1 MFKSKEG
8 NRLERDSL
16 LESIKLIATDYNQA
30 KLEIEKIISN
40 WNLLTLENCSSGDY
54 VDCCEID
61 LEFRKGISFQD
72 YIDLYHQMI
81 NDFEIREARFAE
93 VAYFTPRIKRFEK
106 NQYQIY
112 FNLINKSI
120 SFEKEAG
127 LKLMEI
133 SVYRDHKGKYN
144 PLANIVK
151 ETTNSELVKEQLIKD
166 LQKASEKLYKKVL
179 EHETKK
185 SFDIEE
191 ISESEAMEWF
201 RLALESNDL
210 KEAKRIYK
218 STNSYYNKKDMQN
231 LLLESFDNL

>member
-8 NRLERDSL
+8 NRFERNSL
-16 LESIKLIATDYNQA
+16 LESIKLIATDYNKA

-40 WNLLTLENCSSGDY
+40 WRLLILRNCSSGDY
-54 VDCCEID
+54 VDCCEVD
-61 LEFRKGISFQD
+61 LDFRKGISFQD
-72 YIDLYHQMI
+72 YIDHYHQMI
-81 NDFEIREARFAE
+81 NDLEVREAIIAKT
-93 VAYFTPRIKRFEK
+93 AYFTPRIKRFEK

-127 LKLMEI
+127 LKLIEI
-133 SVYRDHKGKYN
+133 SVYRDHNGKYN
-144 PLANIVK
+144 PLAKIVK
-151 ETTNSELVKEQLIKD
+151 ETTDSELVKEQLIKD

-210 KEAKRIYK
+210 KEAKRLYK
-218 STNSYYNKKDMQN
+218 FTNSYYKRKDMQN
-231 LLLESFDNL
+231 LLLEFFDNL

>member
-93 VAYFTPRIKRFEK
+93 VTYFTPRIKRFEK

-127 LKLMEI
+127 LKLLEI

>member
-8 NRLERDSL
+8 NKLERNSL

-54 VDCCEID
+54 VDCCEVD
-61 LEFRKGISFQD
+61 LDFRKGISFQD
-72 YIDLYHQMI
+72 YIDHYHQMI
-81 NDFEIREARFAE
+81 NDLEVREAIIAKA
-93 VAYFTPRIKRFEK
+93 AYFTPRIKRFEK

-120 SFEKEAG
+120 SFEKEAS
-127 LKLMEI
+127 LKLLEI

-144 PLANIVK
+144 PLAKIVK
-151 ETTNSELVKEQLIKD
+151 ETTDSELVKEQLIKD

-191 ISESEAMEWF
+191 ISESESIEWF
-201 RLALESNDL
+201 KLALESNDL
-210 KEAKRIYK
+210 NEAKRIFK
-218 STNSYYNKKDMQN
+218 STNSDFKKKDMMN
-231 LLLESFDNL
+231 LVLESFENL

>member
-72 YIDLYHQMI
+72 YIDLYHKMI

-93 VAYFTPRIKRFEK
+93 VTYFTPRIKRFEK

-127 LKLMEI
+127 LKLLEI

-151 ETTNSELVKEQLIKD
+151 ETKNSELVKEQLIKD

>member
-16 LESIKLIATDYNQA
+16 LESIKLIATDYNKA

-93 VAYFTPRIKRFEK
+93 VTYFTPRIKRFEK

-127 LKLMEI
+127 LKLLEI

>member
-8 NRLERDSL
+8 NRLERNSL
-16 LESIKLIATDYNQA
+16 LESIKLIATNYNQA

-93 VAYFTPRIKRFEK
+93 VTYFTPRIKRFEK

-127 LKLMEI
+127 LKLLEI

-191 ISESEAMEWF
+191 ISESEAIEWF

>member
-93 VAYFTPRIKRFEK
+93 VTYFTPRIKRFEK

-127 LKLMEI
+127 LKLLEI

-179 EHETKK
+179 EHETRK
-185 SFDIEE
+185 SFDIVE
-191 ISESEAMEWF
+191 ISESESIEWF
-201 RLALESNDL
+201 KLALESNDL

-218 STNSYYNKKDMQN
+218 STNGYYKRKDMQN

>member
-8 NRLERDSL
+8 NRVERDSL

-93 VAYFTPRIKRFEK
+93 VTYFTPRIKRFEK

-127 LKLMEI
+127 LKLLEI

-144 PLANIVK
+144 PLANIVNK
-151 ETTNSELVKEQLIKD
+151 KYNYWNGKGEIK
-166 LQKASEKLYKKVL
+166 QWIAKSTWKLYKKVL

>member
-8 NRLERDSL
+8 NRVERDSL

-61 LEFRKGISFQD
+61 LEFRKGISFHD

-81 NDFEIREARFAE
+81 NDFEMREARFAE

-133 SVYRDHKGKYN
+133 SVYRDNKGKYN
-144 PLANIVK
+144 PLAKIVK
-151 ETTNSELVKEQLIKD
+151 ETTDFELVKEQLIKD

-191 ISESEAMEWF
+191 IYESEAMEWF

>member
-8 NRLERDSL
+8 NRLERNSL

-93 VAYFTPRIKRFEK
+93 VTYFTPRIKRFEK

-127 LKLMEI
+127 LKLLEI

>member
-8 NRLERDSL
+8 NRLERNSL

-30 KLEIEKIISN
+30 KLEIEKIILN

-93 VAYFTPRIKRFEK
+93 VTYFTPRIKRFEK

-127 LKLMEI
+127 LKLLEI

-144 PLANIVK
+144 PLANIIK

-201 RLALESNDL
+201 RLSLESNDL

>member
-8 NRLERDSL
+8 NRLERNSL

-30 KLEIEKIISN
+30 KLEVEKIISN
-40 WNLLTLENCSSGDY
+40 WSLLILRNCSSGDY
-54 VDCCEID
+54 VDCCEVD
-61 LEFRKGISFQD
+61 LEFREGVSFQD
-72 YIDLYHQMI
+72 YINRYHQMI
-81 NDFEIREARFAE
+81 NDLEKREAQYAK
-93 VAYFTPRIKRFEK
+93 VSYFTPRINRFEK

-120 SFEKEAG
+120 SLEEAG
-127 LKLMEI
+127 LKFMEI
-133 SVYRDHKGKYN
+133 SVYRDNQGKYN

-151 ETTNSELVKEQLIKD
+151 ETTNSEIVKDQLIKD
-166 LQKASEKLYKKVL
+166 LQKASEELYKKVL
-179 EHETKK
+179 EHETRK
-185 SFDIEE
+185 SFDIVE

-201 RLALESNDL
+201 KLALESNDL

-218 STNSYYNKKDMQN
+218 STNSYYKKKDMQN

>member
-8 NRLERDSL
+8 NRLERDNL

-93 VAYFTPRIKRFEK
+93 VTYFTPRIKRFEK

-127 LKLMEI
+127 LKLLEI
-133 SVYRDHKGKYN
+133 SVYRDHQGKYN

-231 LLLESFDNL
+231 LLLESFDSL